1 MDFLE
6 KRINANGPRMGSPAK
21 SKTQGLDLEGTFRY
35 NIISLVFFP
44 TYIVF
49 QIPSTVVVR
58 ALGPRIHLPTI
69 TLLWGGVMIG
79 MAFVKEWETM
89 AGMRVLLG
97 VLEAG
102 FFPSCVYLL
111 STWYTRCMSFKIV
124 RSVLTSLDDMGK
136 RYSLFYILGCVA
148 SAFAGLLA
156 YYVSPSVLATN
167 FANSSR

>member
-1 MDFLE
+1 MG
-6 KRINANGPRMGSPAK
+6 GPAT
-21 SKTQGLDLEGTFRY
+21 SKTQGLDLEGTFHY

-49 QIPSTVVVR
+49 QIPSTVIVR
-58 ALGPRIHLPTI
+58 ALGPRIHLATI
-69 TLLWGGVMIG
+69 TLLWGSVMIG
-79 MAFVKEWETM
+79 MAFVKDWTTM

-97 VLEAG
+97 ILEAG

-111 STWYTRCMSFKIV
+111 STWYTRCMSLNMV
-124 RSVLTSLDDMGK
+124 RSVLTSPDDMGK

-156 YYVSPSVLATN
+156 YYVSPSILTID
-167 FANSSR
+167 FANLNR